1 MVTVAPPRQLKIGTI
16 IDKTLGVA
24 EFSIVPAALYVVGL
38 TIVSATI
45 KYFTLG
51 MTRPLEVLGVA
62 VVTFA
67 VSVTAAYFALNA
79 MLEKTGLRSRTT
91 EDVFLAYIGLSILY
105 TLGVV
110 AGFIAIILPGLVIM
124 ARWSLAQPMMLAR
137 GDGVTQ
143 ALGASWERT
152 KGNEFQIIV
161 AVLALFVVPVAITIT
176 STVMFGQDS
185 PVGIVLSQFLSSV
198 MSALGLAM
206 GVALY
211 GLMEGHGMI
220 TRSLAG

>member
-1 MVTVAPPRQLKIGTI
+1 METVAPPRQLKIGTI
-16 IDKTLGVA
+16 IDKTLGVM
-24 EFSIVPAALYVVGL
+24 EYSIRPAAIYVAGVTL
-38 TIVSATI
+38 VSAAI

-51 MTRPLEVLGVA
+51 MTRPLELLGVA
-62 VVTFA
+62 VVTFVVGVA
-67 VSVTAAYFALNA
+67 AAYFLLNA
-79 MLEKTGLRSRTT
+79 MLEKTGLRSRGN
-91 EDVFLAYIGLSILY
+91 EDLFFAYFGLSILY

-110 AGFIAIILPGLVIM
+110 AGFIAIVLPGLVIM

-161 AVLALFVVPVAITIT
+161 AVLALFVVPIAIVIA
-176 STVMFGQDS
+176 STVMFGQES
-185 PVGIVLSQFLSSV
+185 PVGIVVSQLLSSA

-211 GLMEGHGMI
+211 GLMEGHRTAADAFG
-220 TRSLAG
+220 

>member
-24 EFSIVPAALYVVGL
+24 ELSIVPAAIYVVGL
-38 TIVSATI
+38 TIVSAAI

-79 MLEKTGLRSRTT
+79 MLEKTGLRSRTA

-137 GDGVTQ
+137 GDGAMQ

-161 AVLALFVVPVAITIT
+161 AVLALFVVPVAIVIA
-176 STVMFGQDS
+176 SGVMFGQES
-185 PVGIVLSQFLSSV
+185 AIGIVLSQFVSSV

-211 GLMEGHGMI
+211 GLMEGHNVN
-220 TRSLAG
+220 RSLAG